1 MFLPEWERRSGKKK
15 RKTGK
20 TQRNKDGLQ
29 RDQGFG
35 SEKTRPYDKNTWAL
49 YILRKNYSYVTGL
62 FHSLVQRFRS
72 HGLNEKRIRT

>member
-1 MFLPEWERRSGKKK
+1 MYLCPSGSVNREKEAKN
-15 RKTGK
+15 RK

-49 YILRKNYSYVTGL
+49 CILWKINATKGPFNL
-62 FHSLVQRFRS
+62 L
-72 HGLNEKRIRT
+72 L